1 MTVALVWEDTTV
13 FFYGSFVLELSAK
26 TLWPLFPLLLLVVV
40 VCLTW
45 ALVLVVRLA
54 KEQRAIWVQIGAL
67 VCYLLAAASAIAS
80 ESGGMSANVHRPF
93 SILTQVFILWGM
105 YSAWGKGQRALFSLN
120 AIALGAILAD
130 TALHFLLVR

>member
-1 MTVALVWEDTTV
+1 M
-13 FFYGSFVLELSAK
+13 ELSAK

-45 ALVLVVRLA
+45 ALVIVVRHRKVRTAPRAFGFGYPINYA
-54 KEQRAIWVQIGAL
+54 KEQWAVWIQGGAL

-80 ESGGMSANVHRPF
+80 ESGGISANVHRPF
-93 SILTQVFILWGM
+93 SLLTQVFILWGM
-105 YSAWGKGQRALFSLN
+105 YRTWGKGERALFSLN
-120 AIALGAILAD
+120 AVALGAILAD